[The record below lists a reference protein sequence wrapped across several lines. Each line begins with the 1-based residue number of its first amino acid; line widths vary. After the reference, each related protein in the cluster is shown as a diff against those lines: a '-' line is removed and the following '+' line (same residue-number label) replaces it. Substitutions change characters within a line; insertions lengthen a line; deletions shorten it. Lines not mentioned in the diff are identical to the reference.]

1 MDFFRCT
8 DMNLLANFSSPD
20 AIQRKIASQFQARRL
35 MQNLTQEALSKKSGV
50 SLGTIRRFEQT
61 GDISMK
67 HLVLLAM
74 YLNIVQEM
82 EGLFK
87 VQLIQD
93 LYVKTP
99 KLRKRAR

>member
-1 MDFFRCT
+1 
-8 DMNLLANFSSPD
+8 
-20 AIQRKIASQFQARRL
+20 

>member
-1 MDFFRCT
+1 MNFFRCT
-8 DMNLLANFSSPD
+8 AMNLLANFSSPD

-35 MQNLTQEALSKKSGV
+35 MQNLTQEALAKKSGV

-74 YLNIVQEM
+74 YLNIVQDM

-87 VQLIQD
+87 VQPIQD

>member
-1 MDFFRCT
+1 
-8 DMNLLANFSSPD
+8 MNLLANFSSPD

-61 GDISMK
+61 GEISMK